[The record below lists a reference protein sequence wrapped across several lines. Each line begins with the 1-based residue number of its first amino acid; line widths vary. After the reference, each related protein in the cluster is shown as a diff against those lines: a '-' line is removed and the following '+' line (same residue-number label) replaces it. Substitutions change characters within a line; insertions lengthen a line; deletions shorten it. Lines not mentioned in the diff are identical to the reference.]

1 MTNVS
6 FYKCQG
12 DLTVALALVC
22 QLVQKAVNAKQTVL
36 CLVPDSDTAEQLDK
50 LLWSFQAS
58 AFIPHG
64 IGSQHHPV
72 AISAEATPSDHHGIL
87 INLQAA
93 IPNWFSRFDRVMEV
107 IYSEPKYAQVKR
119 ENFAFYKE
127 RGYPLNFHD
136 LSNTFKP

>member
-64 IGSQHHPV
+64 IGSQHH
-72 AISAEATPSDHHGIL
+72 GIL

-107 IYSEPKYAQVKR
+107 IYSEPEYAQVKR